1 MAGMRR
7 RDGSKARDRYASP
20 DQRSPHHGISPL
32 RARRARAGSR
42 RILVE
47 PLEDRRLLTTI
58 VALSEANELLRVDSL
73 RPTTI
78 LDRRAIT
85 GLQAGETVLGID
97 ARPKT
102 GELYALGSTGR
113 LYVV

>member
-1 MAGMRR
+1 M
-7 RDGSKARDRYASP
+7 
-20 DQRSPHHGISPL
+20 GISPL

-78 LDRRAIT
+78 LDRRGVT
-85 GLQAGETVLGID
+85 VRRGDVLVGMHLWETVSLDNIAYILD
-97 ARPKT
+97 RDDLTRMDKVT
-102 GELYALGSTGR
+102 FYIVRGSET
-113 LYVV
+113 LHE